1 MDRKPST
8 RELPFRI
15 LRSSGFLPLR
25 PGSRHAA
32 PDATCRSLA
41 GPRVFS
47 SARSR
52 AFKGWPGCGSCT
64 RRVHGL
70 VCKKRG
76 RCARSFPAVGRGG
89 TVQTL
94 TYHAVRLR
102 PPFAA
107 GGDGADGAARRMEPI
122 TSFLSPSLR
131 IRAPPSMRRTCAC
144 ARSGDL
150 ILLTIALLNPRFL
163 PGLALL
169 VELGWKLPA
178 GPPVPDPASPFAFQR
193 VCPGFQTETVGTR

>member
-1 MDRKPST
+1 M
-8 RELPFRI
+8 
-15 LRSSGFLPLR
+15 R

-64 RRVHGL
+64 RRAHCL

-76 RCARSFPAVGRGG
+76 HCARDPAVRRGG

-94 TYHAVRLR
+94 IHHAVRLR

-150 ILLTIALLNPRFL
+150 ILLTIALLNPRSF
-163 PGLALL
+163 
-169 VELGWKLPA
+169 
-178 GPPVPDPASPFAFQR
+178 PASPFWLSSAGSYLRGPCSRPGQPLR
-193 VCPGFQTETVGTR
+193 ISKGLPGFPDGNSWNSVNTSLPFQPARG